1 MNHNGN
7 RDRIHAG
14 FKLAALLSV
23 LLLIP
28 ALAAQTADNSSGV
41 LSATHVMGFE
51 GVHNN
56 SNGKLNL
63 SSDGLQF
70 QPSEGGAGSEIKL
83 SAIREITVGEE
94 DRQVGGVPM
103 MVGKAAI
110 PYSGGRFVSLFSHKK
125 YDSLTVEY
133 TDANGGLHGA
143 IFRIAKGSGEGYRK
157 ELIAKGAH
165 GSSGVEEVKPA
176 ANQEVKN
183 ESK

>member
-1 MNHNGN
+1 MNHRN

-14 FKLAALLSV
+14 LKLAAMLSV
-23 LLLIP
+23 LLLIS
-28 ALAAQTADNSSGV
+28 ALAAQAADTSSGV
-41 LSATHVMGFE
+41 LSATHIMGFE
-51 GVHNN
+51 GVHSN

-63 SSDGLQF
+63 TNDALQF
-70 QPSEGGAGSEIKL
+70 QTAEGAASEIKL

-157 ELIAKGAH
+157 ELMAKGAH

-183 ESK
+183 ENK